1 MVVLAVKLLP
11 GDSSY
16 YYKLGVSTEDIVQG
30 KLKPNGLNATWIS
43 GTPDS
48 GTVITGVYFSQNEFF
63 PEWLNLD
70 LKKFPKP
77 DKIGEI
83 KRI

>member
-43 GTPDS
+43 GTPDP
-48 GTVITGVYFSQNEFF
+48 GTVITGVYFSKKLNFFLNGSMAQSSTRQNWEF
-63 PEWLNLD
+63 
-70 LKKFPKP
+70 
-77 DKIGEI
+77 